1 MGIET
6 ILVIILWGALIAY
19 IVWRFMPA
27 RGLKKM
33 KQEEFRASL
42 RKGQLIDVREPNE
55 YKGGHI
61 IGARNIPV
69 GQMKLRMKELRK
81 DQPILM
87 YCQGKSRTNQYGQ
100 AAIEERIHGRL
111 YARRRIQEL
120 ERQNQKRLSQNGRFS
135 SQRIGRFFRTRSTLL
150 TGAGLV
156 SLVN

>member
-6 ILVIILWGALIAY
+6 ILVIILWAALIAY

-33 KQEEFRASL
+33 SQEEFRASL

-87 YCQGKSRTNQYGQ
+87 YCQGKSRTNQ
-100 AAIEERIHGRL
+100 AAKLLMKNGYTDI
-111 YARRRIQEL
+111 YML
-120 ERQNQKRLSQNGRFS
+120 EGGFKNWKGK
-135 SQRIGRFFRTRSTLL
+135 
-150 TGAGLV
+150 V
-156 SLVN
+156 KKD

>member
-6 ILVIILWGALIAY
+6 ILVIILWAALIAY
-19 IVWRFMPA
+19 IVWRFLPA

-61 IGARNIPV
+61 VGARNIPV
-69 GQMKLRMKELRK
+69 GQLKLRMKELRK

-87 YCQGKSRTNQYGQ
+87 YCQGKSRSNQ
-100 AAIEERIHGRL
+100 AAKL
-111 YARRRIQEL
+111 L
-120 ERQNQKRLSQNGRFS
+120 MKNGYTDIYMLDGGFKNWK
-135 SQRIGRFFRTRSTLL
+135 GKVKK
-150 TGAGLV
+150 G
-156 SLVN
+156 

>member
-6 ILVIILWGALIAY
+6 ILVILLWAALIAY

-33 KQEEFRASL
+33 KQEEFRAAL

-61 IGARNIPV
+61 VGARNIPV
-69 GQMKLRMKELRK
+69 GQLKLRMKELRK

-87 YCQGKSRTNQYGQ
+87 YCQGKSRTNQ
-100 AAIEERIHGRL
+100 AAKLLMKNGYTDI
-111 YARRRIQEL
+111 YML
-120 ERQNQKRLSQNGRFS
+120 EGGFKNWKGK
-135 SQRIGRFFRTRSTLL
+135 IKK
-150 TGAGLV
+150 A
-156 SLVN
+156 

>member
-1 MGIET
+1 MVTLKEKGRTSMGLET
-6 ILVIILWGALIAY
+6 ILVILLWVALIAY

-61 IGARNIPV
+61 VGARNIPV

-81 DQPILM
+81 DQPILI
-87 YCQGKSRTNQYGQ
+87 YCQGSSRSNQ
-100 AAIEERIHGRL
+100 AAKLLMKNGYNNI
-111 YARRRIQEL
+111 YML
-120 ERQNQKRLSQNGRFS
+120 EGGFKNWKGK
-135 SQRIGRFFRTRSTLL
+135 IKK
-150 TGAGLV
+150 A
-156 SLVN
+156 